1 MKKVQS
7 GFTLIELMIVVAI
20 IAILAA
26 IAIPAYNSYI
36 SEAQLSKASSHFDEA
51 YRSLKAEVA
60 KRQSQS
66 ARGATVPTLDAAGV
80 LAIVNPENLTAPK
93 GGVSA
98 FEVGATASESVNGSI
113 LITLTCGVAG
123 QENFTVTYPNNWLIT
138 DDEKEP
144 ITIDALQM

>member
-36 SEAQLSKASSHFDEA
+36 SEARLSKVSSHYDEA
-51 YRSLKAEVA
+51 YRSLKAELA
-60 KRQSQS
+60 KRTSQLS
-66 ARGATVPTLDAAGV
+66 RGESLSV
-80 LAIVNPENLTAPK
+80 LNNAELLNIVNPEDLAAPL

-98 FEVGATASESVNGSI
+98 FASSADSTNGVVGVSVTGNTAGGESI
-113 LITLTCGVAG
+113 
-123 QENFTVTYPNNWLIT
+123 TVTYPNGFQT
-138 DDEKEP
+138 SSKDP
-144 ITIDALQM
+144 IVINALEM